1 MVAGTHCLLCEQ
13 LQLVSFAR
21 DCHGAL
27 QALVHERRS
36 CTHTCAQ
43 IPLSPEGMLTEQ
55 TKA

>member
-27 QALVHERRS
+27 QVLVHERRS
-36 CTHTCAQ
+36 RTHTCAQ
-43 IPLSPEGMLTEQ
+43 IPRSPEGMLTG
-55 TKA
+55 